1 MAHPDRVD
9 YQLATA
15 FWQPGQAMI
24 HNNSAFTSS
33 SNQDC
38 ARATG
43 RALLV
48 IACEVR
54 QGTRPWQVVHLEDLS
69 PTGFRIVGLS
79 QPSLSKPLNIRI
91 PGMQLLSAQVRWHRG
106 NEVGCEFM
114 APLHVAVFEHLVRK
128 AKEALAPG

>member
-1 MAHPDRVD
+1 
-9 YQLATA
+9 
-15 FWQPGQAMI
+15 MI
-24 HNNSAFTSS
+24 HSNSAFPPSS
-33 SNQDC
+33 DQDC
-38 ARATG
+38 ARANG

-106 NEVGCEFM
+106 NEVGCEFT
-114 APLHVAVFEHLVRK
+114 APLHVAVFDHLVRQTNQG
-128 AKEALAPG
+128 LAGSR